1 MANISNQHVAFRVP
15 DQIKDRLTNMAD
27 YEMISISDVC
37 RRSVIQTNK
46 EHESLHPADKRPSSW
61 SV

>member
-1 MANISNQHVAFRVP
+1 MTVISNQHIAFRVP

-27 YEMISISDVC
+27 YEMLSISDVC
-37 RRSVIQTNK
+37 RRSVIQTIK
-46 EHESLHPADKRPSSW
+46 EHESLHPADTRTSSW